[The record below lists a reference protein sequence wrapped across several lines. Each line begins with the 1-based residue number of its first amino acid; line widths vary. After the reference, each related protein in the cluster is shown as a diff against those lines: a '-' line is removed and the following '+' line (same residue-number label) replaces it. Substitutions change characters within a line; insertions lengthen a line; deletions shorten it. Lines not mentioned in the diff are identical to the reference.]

1 MKHMY
6 MNTRCGYMRIIA
18 GLMVM
23 VMIIV
28 AISINPAFY
37 SYVWAEDEE
46 LKESDIVFDV
56 FQAGLD
62 FIAGNVFDGK
72 QILENIKD
80 KILTDVSSHVE
91 LYCLYLYVS
100 TLERKDA
107 LYTSDVLQIV
117 SRYYDNGYDTW
128 VLLWILFYI
137 VIFQMELDFHLQ
149 QH

>member
-46 LKESDIVFDV
+46 LKESDIVT
-56 FQAGLD
+56 AGT
-62 FIAGNVFDGK
+62 AGPDIDLH
-72 QILENIKD
+72 Q
-80 KILTDVSSHVE
+80 
-91 LYCLYLYVS
+91 LYLWS
-100 TLERKDA
+100 LKLAR
-107 LYTSDVLQIV
+107 
-117 SRYYDNGYDTW
+117 
-128 VLLWILFYI
+128 
-137 VIFQMELDFHLQ
+137 
-149 QH
+149 